1 MICVSLNNKT
11 LDEIYSILDDP
22 FVEMAEVRLDLCPLT
37 ETEIQELVESCEK
50 PLIISFPPSEKSSWP
65 VIFQKLKTSIEAGVD
80 FVDLDLSAP
89 AQVSKD
95 IQSLCNDNGTRLIRS
110 FHDFHKTPD
119 ITFLTQTI
127 LRCFRYG
134 ADIAKIACYA
144 ESAQDAHRLFSL
156 YEILPK
162 QNPDIKECQLVLISM
177 GEIGS
182 ENRVKM
188 LKKGAP
194 FTYAYYDMPSAE
206 GQLDMET
213 MHNKVYGDWLGV
225 HKHDFKAP
233 CSKSYAQRAIIAA
246 ALAKGKSILSGF
258 GSCKDTQ
265 SAIETAKS
273 IGAKVHKKADKLTI
287 EGIGPIKNNTFNF
300 KEINVGESGLLS
312 RLMIPLSSVL
322 SQNEVKITG
331 KGTLLNRPLKD
342 ANDIMAA
349 FGVLLQ
355 NENHGKDI
363 HVPLHIKGSLV
374 PGTAEISGR
383 GGSQLISGLLM
394 SLPLCE
400 KETTLLIND
409 PKSIPYIFIT
419 QDIIAKFGI
428 KMACEMEGD
437 AEMLEQQDWNYCHG
451 IRFKIKGGQQ
461 YKATELE
468 LEGDWS
474 AAAAFLCYGALF
486 GEAEV
491 TGLNTSSVQADI
503 SILDVLSDAGACI
516 AYDDDTVSVKRA
528 PLEAFEYNLN
538 NAPDIIPMA
547 CLLAAFC
554 PGESVIE
561 GANRLS
567 NKECDRAEAL
577 CQTLSKMGVPCRITG
592 DEIHVEGM
600 GLSQRFTS
608 GNLLK
613 GGKYSSFH
621 DHRMVML
628 LSIAQMGADSPIEI
642 DDTECVSK
650 SFPNFYEEMEL

>member
-22 FVEMAEVRLDLCPLT
+22 FVEIAEVRLDLCPLT
-37 ETEIQELVESCEK
+37 DPEIQELVESCEK
-50 PLIISFPPSEKSSWP
+50 PLIISFPPSEKSGWTM
-65 VIFQKLKTSIEAGVD
+65 IFQKLKTAIEAGVD

-89 AQVSKD
+89 VQISKD
-95 IQSLCNDNGTRLIRS
+95 IQALCGENGTRLIRS
-110 FHDFHKTPD
+110 FHDFNKTPD
-119 ITFLTQTI
+119 IIFLTHTI

-134 ADIAKIACYA
+134 ADIAKIACHA
-144 ESAQDAHRLFSL
+144 GSIQDADRLISL
-156 YEILPK
+156 YDTLPK
-162 QNPDIKECQLVLISM
+162 EYPDIKQHQLILISM
-177 GEIGS
+177 GEVGS
-182 ENRVKM
+182 ENRVRI
-188 LKKGAP
+188 LEKGAP
-194 FTYAYYDMPSAE
+194 FSYAYYDKPSAP
-206 GQLDMET
+206 GQLDMEK
-213 MHNKVYGDWLGV
+213 MHTRVYGDWRGV

-233 CSKSYAQRAIIAA
+233 CSKSFAQRAIIAA
-246 ALAKGKSILSGF
+246 ALAKGKSTLSGF

-273 IGAKVHKKADKLTI
+273 IGAKVYKKADKLII
-287 EGIGPIKNNTFNF
+287 EGIGPIKNNTLNF
-300 KEINVGESGLLS
+300 KEINVDESGLLC
-312 RLMIPLSSVL
+312 RLMIPLSAVL

-331 KGTLLNRPLKD
+331 KGTLINRPLKD

-355 NENHGKDI
+355 NENQEKNI
-363 HVPLHIKGSLV
+363 HVPLRIKGSLV
-374 PGTAEISGR
+374 PGTAEISGK

-400 KETTLLIND
+400 KDTTLLINE
-409 PKSIPYIFIT
+409 PKSIPYLFIT
-419 QDIIAKFGI
+419 QDITTKFGI
-428 KMACEMEGD
+428 KLACEMEGD
-437 AEMLEQQDWNYCHG
+437 AEMLEEQDWNYCHG
-451 IRFKIKGGQQ
+451 IRFKIKGNQQ
-461 YKATELE
+461 YKAAELE

-516 AYDDDTVSVKRA
+516 AYDDNTISVKRA

-538 NAPDIIPMA
+538 NAPDIIPLA

-561 GANRLS
+561 GANRLN
-567 NKECDRAEAL
+567 NKECDRAQAII
-577 CQTLSKMGVPCRITG
+577 QTLQKMGIPCRITG

-600 GLSQRFTS
+600 SLSQRFTS

-613 GGKYSSFH
+613 GGQYSSFH

-642 DDTECVSK
+642 DDTKCVSK
-650 SFPNFYEEMEL
+650 SFPGFFEEMEL